1 MILDVLLCG
10 VGVWEHLKHELRV
23 LAHEVND
30 LHPLGV
36 VNLLDRDL
44 GLPGL
49 SRGHLLEM
57 LVLILM
63 HLAFLALG

>member
-1 MILDVLLCG
+1 MIFDILLCG
-10 VGVWEHLKHELRV
+10 VGVWKHLKHELRV

-30 LHPLGV
+30 LYPLRV
-36 VNLLDRDL
+36 INLLHWDL

-49 SRGHLLEM
+49 SRGDSLEM

-63 HLAFLALG
+63 